1 MAIPD
6 PYRRNFETLLRAAD
20 DKALALM
27 ECQDA
32 ETGVTRYVICA
43 VGFDGSAYLIT
54 PFGHLCDGNP
64 YEVYVAPRADAIV

>member
-27 ECQDA
+27 ECRDTA
-32 ETGVTRYVICA
+32 TGVTRYVICA
-43 VGFDGSAYLIT
+43 VGFDGDAYLMT

-64 YEVYVAPRADAIV
+64 YEVYVPPGADGIV